1 MDTMKKIANKHA
13 FQKRTL
19 ELGRE
24 TIRHLA
30 GDQLARAAGGIPTDT
45 GSFGCTNNCTNTCY
59 TYCNGCGIT
68 RTDQCPSG
76 SFGCTVGCTIY
87 NA

>member
-1 MDTMKKIANKHA
+1 MKKIANKHA

-19 ELGRE
+19 TLGRE
-24 TIRHLA
+24 TIRQLS
-30 GDQLARAAGGIPTDT
+30 GDELNRAAGAIPTDT
-45 GSFGCTNNCTNTCY
+45 GGSFLCTQNCTQTCN